1 MAPGGG
7 DYTTMAVIDGH
18 VDFLNGFLT
27 KHNDV
32 KLTSNS
38 LQAFENTSTNI
49 AAAQMRN
56 NLTNLAETVTDP
68 EQKKASRGYTHP
80 ANKTA
85 SNGPNSCSRP
95 RWTTS
100 SRSSAGT

>member
-18 VDFLNGFLT
+18 VDFLNNGFAS
-27 KHNDV
+27 KQNDV

-68 EQKKASRGYTHP
+68 EQKKASRGYTPP
-80 ANKTA
+80 ANKT
-85 SNGPNSCSRP
+85 SV
-95 RWTTS
+95 
-100 SRSSAGT
+100 